1 MPLAM
6 SDSTLMTRY
15 LLGELTDEEQSA
27 LEARYFEDARVFDAL
42 TDVENALVDDYV
54 RGRMAAD
61 TRQRFETCYL
71 AHPKRR
77 ERVTF
82 AAALAKTLDRHA
94 DADDGNVDP
103 HVEWSGWRARLH
115 WVRGRR
121 LAIAFAMLIFL
132 VAGTWLIIDA
142 RRTSVDTIATTP
154 QVEDQSAREGTPT
167 PAPFEP
173 APSAPPAQ
181 PVLAVATLTLTVGP
195 GERSAGATVPP
206 TLTLSPGTDRIRLV
220 LRLREHDS
228 VRYRVIVR
236 AIGCENVVRQV
247 DLVPNTSGTTPTF
260 TLTLPASRLQPG
272 DYMLTLQGAGPAR
285 EFEDLSQT
293 LFRVR

>member
-1 MPLAM
+1 MPRTM

-54 RGRMAAD
+54 RGRMAAE
-61 TRQRFETCYL
+61 TRQRFETYYL
-71 AHPKRR
+71 AHSKRR

-82 AAALAKTLDRHA
+82 AAALARTLDRHS
-94 DADDGNVDP
+94 DADDGN
-103 HVEWSGWRARLH
+103 VEWSGWRAGFHR
-115 WVRGRR
+115 VRGRR
-121 LAIAFAMLIFL
+121 LAIAFATLMLL
-132 VAGTWLIIDA
+132 VAGAWLIIDA
-142 RRTSVDTIATTP
+142 PRTGVDTIATVP
-154 QVEDQSAREGTPT
+154 QVEDRSAREGTPT
-167 PAPFEP
+167 PAPVEP
-173 APSAPPAQ
+173 APSAPSTP

-195 GERSAGATVPP
+195 GERSAAAKVPP

-220 LRLREHDS
+220 LRLREHDY

-236 AIGCENVVRQV
+236 AIGGGDVFGQD
-247 DLVPNTSGTTPTF
+247 DLVPDTSGTTPTF
-260 TLTLPASRLQPG
+260 TLTMPASRLQPG
-272 DYMLTLQGAGPAR
+272 DYMLTLQGAGLAS